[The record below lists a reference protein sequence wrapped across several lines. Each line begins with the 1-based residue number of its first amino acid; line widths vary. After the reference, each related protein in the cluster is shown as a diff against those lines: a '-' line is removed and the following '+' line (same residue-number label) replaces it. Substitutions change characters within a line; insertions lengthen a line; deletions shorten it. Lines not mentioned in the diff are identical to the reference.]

1 MPSIQLHLKD
11 RPEVDF
17 TASYSVSEPDA
28 VTGETVKT
36 FEVDKSQE
44 ISAFAAL
51 RQGEQV
57 CFVLPSG
64 EAQDVFLTDETVEN
78 YIFSSR
84 AHERR

>member
-1 MPSIQLHLKD
+1 MPSTQLHLKD

-64 EAQDVFLTDETVEN
+64 EAQEVFLTDETAEN

>member
-36 FEVDKSQE
+36 FEIDKSQE

-51 RQGEQV
+51 RQGEPV

-64 EAQDVFLTDETVEN
+64 EAQEVFLTDETAEN

-84 AHERR
+84 EHERR